1 MHVSEFIGCFLS
13 LAIFVVMVLGYTDVI
28 PWPPS
33 RWGRRD

>member
-13 LAIFVVMVLGYTDVI
+13 LAIFVIMVFGHVI

-33 RWGRRD
+33 RWGRRN